1 MHGEASAQRN
11 EWTAGSVVT
20 KASPPVVVR
29 PSELELGRTPTPP
42 LPTGDY
48 TKSKTSQI
56 KGLLV
61 NI

>member
-11 EWTAGSVVT
+11 EWTAGFVVT
-20 KASPPVVVR
+20 KASPVVVR